1 MPEFFSTGFPV
12 GTECDS
18 FFCERVSRA
27 HFEGDSSCSS
37 ACMEF
42 SNALDRI
49 VQRDRSEHGS
59 SFSCRNIAYKRQSSV
74 CETGM
79 INGKH
84 RVQHFIS
91 RIGGDDRI
99 VICRINFMDVFLC
112 FLSGCPFCSWVRII
126 LRWWRISCRRIAS
139 LWLLIFTCSI
149 SFLHG
154 LKLHFTK
161 IAVLRYLLFIL
172 IFLKVD
178 DEKYQVGNAE
188 CKSHELNNC
197 FISGIK

>member
-1 MPEFFSTGFPV
+1 M
-12 GTECDS
+12 
-18 FFCERVSRA
+18 
-27 HFEGDSSCSS
+27 
-37 ACMEF
+37 
-42 SNALDRI
+42 DRI
-49 VQRDRSEHGS
+49 VQRDRLEHGS
-59 SFSCRNIAYKRQSSV
+59 SFPVETLHIKRQSSV

-91 RIGGDDRI
+91 GIGGDDRI

-112 FLSGCPFCSWVRII
+112 FIRMSVLQLGQNNTQMVAHIMPQDRQ
-126 LRWWRISCRRIAS
+126 S
-139 LWLLIFTCSI
+139 LAADLYLFN
-149 SFLHG
+149 FVLHG

>member
-1 MPEFFSTGFPV
+1 
-12 GTECDS
+12 
-18 FFCERVSRA
+18 
-27 HFEGDSSCSS
+27 
-37 ACMEF
+37 
-42 SNALDRI
+42 
-49 VQRDRSEHGS
+49 
-59 SFSCRNIAYKRQSSV
+59 
-74 CETGM
+74 M

-91 RIGGDDRI
+91 GIGGDDRI

-112 FLSGCPFCSWVRII
+112 FIRMSVLQLSQNNTQMVAHIMPQDRQ
-126 LRWWRISCRRIAS
+126 S
-139 LWLLIFTCSI
+139 LAADLYLFN
-149 SFLHG
+149 FVLHG
-154 LKLHFTK
+154 LELHFTK